1 MPILAGQAKLKAAI
15 KTRVYNALKK
25 ANAANGKSNPEAD
38 KTWMTQAEA
47 ISEIAQD
54 ICQFLLSDVSV
65 APNIPVVVVGSPSTQ
80 SGSTTSPGK
89 LL

>member
-25 ANAANGKSNPEAD
+25 SNSGNAKSNPQAD
-38 KTWMTQAEA
+38 KTWHTQAEA
-47 ISEIAQD
+47 ISEIAED
-54 ICQFLLSDVSV
+54 ICQFLLTDVQV
-65 APNIPVVVVGSPSTQ
+65 APGIPVTTAGSPAAQ
-80 SGSTTSPGK
+80 AGATTSPGK